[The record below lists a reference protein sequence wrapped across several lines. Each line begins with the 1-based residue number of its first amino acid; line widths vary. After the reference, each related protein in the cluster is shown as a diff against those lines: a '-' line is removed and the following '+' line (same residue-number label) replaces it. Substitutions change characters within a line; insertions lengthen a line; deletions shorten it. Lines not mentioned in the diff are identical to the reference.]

1 MNYTVQTDL
10 STATQCAQFG
20 RKQKPRGLGWMSVL
34 LLLVG
39 LLALTVFTDGDMAA
53 QASERAVS
61 SNGVIA
67 YATENHE
74 IWVVNADGSQARKL
88 WEIPQD
94 QRGHMTSGIQDL
106 VWRKDGSM
114 LAFVSGHE
122 PQCSVY
128 ETNVYVINA
137 DGSNFQRV
145 TNRPACS
152 EMQGIATGSV
162 TVSLRNGF
170 TTSQIAEVTV
180 EGLREPVFVS
190 LLPGLVKQI
199 TIPNVPDLGP
209 GIMQAIVAVE
219 GSRRWIIPGVDVVA
233 GQTVDAGEL
242 AFTSAGRLP
251 SFKVWD
257 VSWSSDGQSLAFLL
271 GSGSMQQV
279 PLQGS
284 VLQRSRDLLAGDAQ
298 NIQASNLSWS
308 PADNTVIYTAF
319 DQENGT
325 AVYRATV
332 DSDQPAQHLVTVD
345 ETRGLAWLPDG
356 SGFVIAN
363 FLQQFSTPVKSNLFY
378 IDLVNESI
386 YQLTTYESEYAFSP
400 SVSPDGQ
407 QVIFHYA
414 PNLEPGSSATLRII
428 PLSGG
433 EATQFGPSN
442 IAHPAWGVGSVSSA
456 PTPTHTPTATATPLP
471 GATATPTATATSLPG
486 ATSTPTATPQP
497 ASKDHAIYLP
507 YTTR

>member
-10 STATQCAQFG
+10 STATQRPYADNPI
-20 RKQKPRGLGWMSVL
+20 KPRRLGWMSAL
-34 LLLVG
+34 LLLMG
-39 LLALTVFTDGDMAA
+39 LLALAVFTNRDMAV

-61 SNGVIA
+61 RSGVIA
-67 YATENHE
+67 YVTENHE

-106 VWRKDGSM
+106 IWRKDGSM

-137 DGSNFQRV
+137 DGSNFQRI

-152 EMQGIATGSV
+152 QMQGIATGSV
-162 TVSLRNGF
+162 TVSLYNRF
-170 TTSQIAEVTV
+170 TSSQIAEVTV

-190 LLPGLVKQI
+190 LLPSQKKQI
-199 TIPNVPDLGP
+199 VIPNVPDLGP
-209 GIMQAIVAVE
+209 GLMQAVVAVE
-219 GSRRWIIPGVDVVA
+219 GSRRWIIPGADVVA
-233 GQTVDAGEL
+233 GQTVDASEL
-242 AFTSAGRLP
+242 AFTSAARLS

-298 NIQASNLSWS
+298 TIQASNLSWS

-363 FLQQFSTPVKSNLFY
+363 FLQEFFTPVKSNLFY
-378 IDLVNESI
+378 IDLVNELI
-386 YQLTTYESEYAFSP
+386 YQLTTYESEYAFNP

-407 QVIFHYA
+407 EVIFHYA
-414 PNLEPGSSATLRII
+414 ANLGPGSSSILRII
-428 PLSGG
+428 SIGG
-433 EATQFGPSN
+433 GAATQFGPSN
-442 IAHPAWGVGSVSSA
+442 IGEPAWGAGSVSSA
-456 PTPTHTPTATATPLP
+456 PTPTH
-471 GATATPTATATSLPG
+471 TPTATATSLPG
-486 ATSTPTATPQP
+486 ATSTPTATATPLP
-497 ASKDHAIYLP
+497 VNSDHAIYLP